1 MQRNIIRIAP
11 IAILAAA
18 ALSLAACGSSSS
30 TSSTAGTAGTAA
42 TSDSGDLTES
52 TPTSTTPSAGATAL
66 TVVMSD
72 YAFTPKNATAAAGPI
87 TITAP
92 NQGKLVHELV
102 LIRTD
107 LPLAKLPTDS
117 AGDVNEDAFPES
129 KRPGEISE
137 TQPGA
142 TGKVTVTLP
151 AGRYVMLCNVA
162 GHYKQGMV
170 GNLVVR

>member
-1 MQRNIIRIAP
+1 MRRNIIRVAP

-30 TSSTAGTAGTAA
+30 SSTTEPATQPTQTTQTTATAG
-42 TSDSGDLTES
+42 
-52 TPTSTTPSAGATAL
+52 GATAL

-72 YAFTPKNATAAAGPI
+72 YAFAPKDASAAAGEL

-92 NQGKLVHELV
+92 NQGKLPHELV

-107 LPLAKLPTDS
+107 LPLNKLPTDS
-117 AGDVNEDAFPES
+117 SGNVNEDAFPAS
-129 KRPGEISE
+129 RLPGEISE
-137 TQPGA
+137 TEPGA
-142 TGKVTVTLP
+142 TGSLTVTLP
-151 AGRYVMLCNVA
+151 AGRYVMLCNVP
-162 GHYKQGMV
+162 GHYKAGMV

>member
-1 MQRNIIRIAP
+1 MRRHIIRVAP
-11 IAILAAA
+11 VAILAMAV
-18 ALSLAACGSSSS
+18 LSLSGCGSSTS
-30 TSSTAGTAGTAA
+30 TSSTASPAA
-42 TSDSGDLTES
+42 TSDTGDLTE
-52 TPTSTTPSAGATAL
+52 TTATSTTPSAGATAL

-72 YAFTPKNATAAAGPI
+72 YAFTPKNATAATGPI

-129 KRPGEISE
+129 KLPGEISE

-142 TGKVTVTLP
+142 TGKLTVTLP
-151 AGRYVMLCNVA
+151 AGRYVMLCNVP
-162 GHYKQGMV
+162 GHYQAGMV

>member
-1 MQRNIIRIAP
+1 MRRNIIRIAP

-30 TSSTAGTAGTAA
+30 TSSTAGTAA